1 MSEQRNQHITLRLDA
16 HTLSINVPADNE
28 HLYRK
33 AANVLN
39 EKYRS
44 YQRRLQTTSAEQLWV
59 YVALDVAVNLC
70 ADAHANRLQPIDE
83 KIKELN
89 NKIIKQL
96 NKE

>member
-1 MSEQRNQHITLRLDA
+1 MTEQRKQHITLRLDA

-44 YQRRLQTTSAEQLWV
+44 YQRNGFRQGWKHL
-59 YVALDVAVNLC
+59 
-70 ADAHANRLQPIDE
+70 HR
-83 KIKELN
+83 
-89 NKIIKQL
+89 
-96 NKE
+96 